1 MTLYY
6 KIWQMLLQ
14 NGATILLQ
22 NATNFYFLL
31 QNATVLLHNT
41 TVFTNDKK
49 CYSKRRHLLQNLTFI
64 TNCDSS
70 DHMGHTLHLVQW
82 WIIQVKP
89 GGPAEHLYVSLC
101 ILYFMYMLSYV
112 FSKKS
117 GRLKSLKTKVTYFEI
132 IVNLKYLINNFTV
145 YLMKESCKK
154 FWGVSIHPLLICY

>member
-1 MTLYY
+1 MSTALDTGFNIWFIMTLYY

-70 DHMGHTLHLVQW
+70 DRMGHTLHLVQW

-112 FSKKS
+112 FFKKS
-117 GRLKSLKTKVTYFEI
+117 GRLKSL
-132 IVNLKYLINNFTV
+132 
-145 YLMKESCKK
+145 
-154 FWGVSIHPLLICY
+154 